1 MSSLATQLG
10 ARSYGKQQVRVIAFA
25 EGTGTDEVADLTI
38 SIMVSGGIEECY
50 EAGDNRRVITSD
62 AQRNRALSVLERSYP
77 APIEE
82 LAVAVVNELRQAYSY
97 FPEIKVEVLRHSWQL
112 VGPSYVRGQRSADRA
127 SATAHGDVIE
137 TRSGL
142 DDLEVLIT
150 RGSRFT
156 GFAVDEFTTNQPMS
170 DRPLAGRLDARWSL
184 VSGAHPSWPEVRD
197 GVRTALLV
205 AFGEG
210 RSESVQHLL
219 TLMATAA
226 LVQQPLM
233 SEISLHLET
242 TGLVPVPIAGAG
254 ALSLFTVTTSP
265 TAFTEVT
272 VHQITAANQPERGTE
287 Q

>member
-1 MSSLATQLG
+1 MSTLESQLG
-10 ARSYGKQQVRVIAFA
+10 ARSYGKQQARVIALA

-38 SIMVSGGIEECY
+38 SIMASGGIDECY

-62 AQRNRALSVLERSYP
+62 AQRNRALSVLARTCP

-82 LAVAVVNELRQAYSY
+82 LAVAVASDLGHAYPY
-97 FPEIKVEVLRHSWQL
+97 FPEIKVEVVRHSWQR
-112 VGPSYVRGQRSADRA
+112 VGPSYVRGPRSADRA
-127 SATAHGDVIE
+127 SATAQGDVIE

-150 RGSRFT
+150 GGSRFT
-156 GFAVDEFTTNQPMS
+156 GFAVDEYTTNQPVL
-170 DRPLAGRLDARWSL
+170 DRPLAGRLDACWSL
-184 VSGAHPSWPEVRD
+184 VSGARPGWPEVRA

-205 AFGEG
+205 TFGEG

-226 LVQQPLM
+226 LAQQPLM
-233 SEISLHLET
+233 TEISLHLES
-242 TGLVPVPIAGAG
+242 TGLVPASLAGAG
-254 ALSLFTVTTSP
+254 HPSLFTVTTSP
-265 TAFTEVT
+265 TAVTEVT
-272 VHQITAANQPERGTE
+272 VHQRINQPERGTG